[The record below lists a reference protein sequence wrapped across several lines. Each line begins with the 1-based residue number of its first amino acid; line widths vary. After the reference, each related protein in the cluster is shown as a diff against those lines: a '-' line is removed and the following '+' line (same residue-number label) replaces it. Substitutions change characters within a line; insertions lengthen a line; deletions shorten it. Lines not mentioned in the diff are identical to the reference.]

1 MPDAGNGMRKTNRCE
16 STHMLEFT
24 AIGFLKRKTKIPQ
37 KKRDFCFLID

>member
-1 MPDAGNGMRKTNRCE
+1 MPDAGNSMRKTNRCE

-37 KKRDFCFLID
+37 KSGIFVF